1 MSTFH
6 GFWALVLT
14 ASEALFFGLIF
25 DIATI
30 PFSAFD
36 VQLREVA
43 VTRDPYHLCM
53 VYHCIQISFD
63 SFRKQ

>member
-14 ASEALFFGLIF
+14 ASEALFFGFIF
-25 DIATI
+25 DIAAI

-36 VQLREVA
+36 VQLGEVA
-43 VTRDPYHLCM
+43 VT
-53 VYHCIQISFD
+53 
-63 SFRKQ
+63 